1 MGRCGSPKRQSQ
13 RPVYDPL
20 LRALIMTAAPRWKRL
35 HREAPNK
42 LDARPSHARKLPE
55 RVASARRIADLG
67 KGLDEPG
74 VNRDSARAF
83 M

>member
-1 MGRCGSPKRQSQ
+1 MRG
-13 RPVYDPL
+13 
-20 LRALIMTAAPRWKRL
+20 L
-35 HREAPNK
+35 HMRE
-42 LDARPSHARKLPE
+42 KLPE

-83 M
+83 VQKLKLKQPLGFADDARVSLDLGLRRGDFWGIRRAVNPARK